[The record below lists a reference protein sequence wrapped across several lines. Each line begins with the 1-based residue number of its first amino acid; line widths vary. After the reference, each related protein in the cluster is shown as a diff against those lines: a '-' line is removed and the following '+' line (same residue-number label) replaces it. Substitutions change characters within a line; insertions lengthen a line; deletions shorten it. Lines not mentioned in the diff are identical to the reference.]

1 MPSDEIVVVHTSDV
15 HVDHDYNARRF
26 GGDGV
31 GPLRAV
37 IAAAEIARADLLL
50 LVGDT
55 FESNRAPA
63 RLIVETARA
72 LEAYGR
78 HVVILPG
85 NHDPV
90 VEGGVYHHPAINR
103 LPNVSI
109 LGATHGESQNARH
122 GEAVIL
128 DAFGL
133 EVWGR
138 AHRHYGDMDPLAAPP
153 PRTSRWRI
161 ALAHGHYEERPDR
174 SIRARPSWLVG
185 ADEITA
191 TQADYVAFGHWNRAV
206 RVGLCAIP
214 AFYSGSPDYAGTVNV
229 VRLGAAGVVVDRAA
243 LTLPP
248 EVLAETQGYSSG
260 AGRG

>member
-1 MPSDEIVVVHTSDV
+1 MAREDIVVVHTSDV
-15 HVDHDYNARRF
+15 HVDHEYNARRF

-37 IAAAEIARADLLL
+37 LSAAQAARADLLL

-55 FESNRAPA
+55 FESNRVPSQLVVDAA
-63 RLIVETARA
+63 HA
-72 LEAYGR
+72 LEEYGG

-90 VEGGVYHHPAINR
+90 VEGAVYHHRAMTA
-103 LPNVSI
+103 LSNVSV
-109 LGATHGESQNARH
+109 LGVTHDDSVLYERF
-122 GEAVIL
+122 
-128 DAFGL
+128 DL

-153 PRTSRWRI
+153 PRAARWRI
-161 ALAHGHYEERPDR
+161 ALAHGHYEAIPDR
-174 SIRARPSWLVG
+174 SVRARPSWLCG

-191 TQADYVAFGHWNRAV
+191 TGADYVAFGHWNRAI
-206 RVGLCAIP
+206 RVGACAIP

-229 VRLGAAGVVVDRAA
+229 VRLGRSGVAVERAR
-243 LTLPP
+243 LDLPR
-248 EVLAETQGYSSG
+248 EVLAQTQGFSD
-260 AGRG
+260 

>member
-1 MPSDEIVVVHTSDV
+1 MQGDGQGRDIVVVHTSDV

-37 IAAAEIARADLLL
+37 LAAAESARADLLL

-55 FESNRAPA
+55 FESNRVPES
-63 RLIVETARA
+63 LVMDTARA
-72 LEAYGR
+72 LDAFGR
-78 HVVILPG
+78 RVVILPG
-85 NHDPV
+85 NHDPA
-90 VEGGVYHHPAINR
+90 VEGGVYGRPAIAR

-109 LGATHGESQNARH
+109 LGATHADS
-122 GEAVIL
+122 VIFDAL
-128 DAFGL
+128 DL

-153 PRTSRWRI
+153 PRAARWRI

-174 SIRARPSWLVG
+174 SIRARPSWLIG

-191 TQADYVAFGHWNRAV
+191 TAADYVAFGHWNRAV
-206 RVGLCAIP
+206 RVGCCAIP
-214 AFYSGSPDYAGTVNV
+214 AFYSGSPDYAGTVNL
-229 VRLGAAGVVVDRAA
+229 VRLGAAGVVVERAA
-243 LTLPP
+243 LALPP
-248 EVLAETQGYSSG
+248 EVMAETQGF
-260 AGRG
+260 

>member
-1 MPSDEIVVVHTSDV
+1 VPSEGFVVVHTSDV
-15 HVDHDYNARRF
+15 HVDHEYNARRF

-37 IAAAEIARADLLL
+37 LAAAEIARADLLL

-55 FESNRAPA
+55 FESNRVPE

-72 LEAYGR
+72 LDDYGR

-90 VEGGVYHHPAINR
+90 IDGGVYHHPSINS

-109 LGATHGESQNARH
+109 LGATHD
-122 GEAVIL
+122 EAVMFDAL
-128 DAFGL
+128 DL

-138 AHRHYGDMDPLAAPP
+138 AHRHYGDMDPLLAPP
-153 PRTSRWRI
+153 PRAARWRI

-174 SIRARPSWLVG
+174 SIRARPSWLCG

-191 TQADYVAFGHWNRAV
+191 TAADYVAFGHWNRAV
-206 RVGLCAIP
+206 RVGACAIP

-229 VRLGAAGVVVDRAA
+229 VRFGASGVAVQRAA
-243 LTLPP
+243 LALPP
-248 EVLAETQGYSSG
+248 EVMAETQGF
-260 AGRG
+260 

>member
-1 MPSDEIVVVHTSDV
+1 MAEGPEEIVVVHTSDV
-15 HVDHDYNARRF
+15 HVDHEYNARRF

-37 IAAAEIARADLLL
+37 IGAAQDARADVLL

-55 FESNRAPA
+55 FESNRVPES
-63 RLIVETARA
+63 LVVETARA
-72 LEAYGR
+72 LHAFGR
-78 HVVILPG
+78 QVVILPG

-90 VEGGVYHHPAINR
+90 VEGGVYAHPALAR
-103 LPNVSI
+103 LDNVAI
-109 LGATHGESQNARH
+109 LGATHDD
-122 GEAVIL
+122 AVL
-128 DAFGL
+128 LERFDL

-138 AHRHYGDMDPLAAPP
+138 AHRHYGDMDPLHAPP
-153 PRTSRWRI
+153 PRAARWRI

-191 TQADYVAFGHWNRAV
+191 TCADYVAFGHWNRAV
-206 RVGLCAIP
+206 RVGACAIP

-229 VRLGAAGVVVDRAA
+229 VRLGAGGVAVERAS
-243 LTLPP
+243 LTLPA
-248 EVLAETQGYSSG
+248 EVM
-260 AGRG
+260 AGLQAN